1 MRAAEEADFEAI
13 ARIYAHHVC
22 MGLRRLTRNRR
33 MLRAVGFE
41 FEKWV
46 DTVLMQK
53 ALHE

>member
-1 MRAAEEADFEAI
+1 MVAVIGDSANVGSVRLHERFGF
-13 ARIYAHHVC
+13 RHV
-22 MGLRRLTRNRR
+22 GA
-33 MLRAVGFE
+33 LRAVGFK